1 MNKEEQE
8 KKAEEIRKVQKVKNE
23 YNLNL
28 TEKILEEVRKRHM
41 RNNDEET
48 REDR

>member
-48 REDR
+48 RVDR